1 MANTQETGHAK
12 NTDNF
17 DTLIAAV
24 TTFGTKYNPSNTD
37 ISVASM
43 QLLYTSGADNVNNVS
58 LKNKPY
64 QTAVAI
70 RKVDYKTLSP
80 LCTRIIGAMKA
91 SKITSE
97 SIVTAKGYVRKIRGV
112 RAVAIPKPKA
122 GASLEAGGDIV
133 AITHSVAQTSFT
145 NLVTHL
151 NDLTNLLVAETNY
164 SPNEKDLDTAGL
176 ILLIAKFKKDNKD
189 CDTTYFQL
197 AAARSTRNTVLYQN
211 EIGIVPIAMEAK
223 NYVKSVFGLNSSQN
237 KLVSKITFTNNVVKD

>member
-1 MANTQETGHAK
+1 MANAQETGHAK

-24 TTFGTKYNPSNTD
+24 TTFGTKYNSTNTD

-43 QLLYTSGADNVNNVS
+43 QLLYTSGAANINNVS

-70 RKVDYKTLSP
+70 RKVDYKGLSP
-80 LCTRIIGAMKA
+80 LCTRIIGAMKS
-91 SKITSE
+91 SKITKE
-97 SIVTAKGYVRKIRGV
+97 SIITAKGYVRKIRGV
-112 RAVAIPKPKA
+112 RAEAIPVPDPKK
-122 GASLEAGGDIV
+122 ASGGDIV

-145 NLVTHL
+145 NLVAHL
-151 NDLTNLLVAETNY
+151 NDLTNLLIAETNY
-164 SPNEKDLDTAGL
+164 TPNETDLDTVGL
-176 ILLIAKFKKDNKD
+176 TALIAKFKKDNRD

-197 AAARSTRNTVLYQN
+197 AAARSTRNTILYQN